1 MRITALGHAAALV
14 ELRSGARLV
23 LDPWLEDPAYFHS
36 WWHFPP
42 LRKTARDLGRIDAVY
57 LSHDHPDHCDPK
69 TLRQIPRDTE
79 MLVAA
84 FESRAVE
91 RILDGLGFTRVR
103 RMPFRSPFAWNGAEI
118 ECVRTDLPWED
129 SSLRVTGDGVTVFD
143 MNDCKLQDATLDA
156 LGREWRVDVAL
167 LPYSGAIQFPTCY
180 EMPAAEK
187 LELCARRRADHLRLF
202 VDRARR
208 LRARH
213 AVPFAA
219 GYCLPSP
226 EQWWM
231 NDVNNIT
238 SPADAAARLAADA
251 PVAHDGGPVRP
262 LVMQPGDEWEPS
274 EGLRPAGPRVDW
286 SRHFEAVREHAKTIA
301 GDVAAARA
309 EERDPEPGLEGRF
322 HVRFSRLLE
331 EQAELAARAAYRV
344 VFDVR
349 GAQGFVA
356 HLDLTAKPARV
367 GRGELDGANLR
378 IRIPS
383 AMLDAVLDG
392 RITWDEALISFRL
405 WFDERPPVYN
415 EPWWALLHS
424 SNRLDVGRYLAAARA

>member
-14 ELRSGARLV
+14 ELRSGARLL

-42 LRKTARDLGRIDAVY
+42 LRRKIADLGRVDGVY

-69 TLRQIPRDTE
+69 TLRQLPRDTE
-79 MLVAA
+79 MLIAA
-84 FESRAVE
+84 FESRAVD
-91 RILDGLGFTRVR
+91 RILEGLGFTHVR
-103 RMPFRSPFAWNGAEI
+103 RMPFRAPFEWRGAEI

-129 SSLRVTGDGVTVFD
+129 SSLRVTDAGTTVFD
-143 MNDCKLQDATLDA
+143 MNDCKLHDATLDA
-156 LGREWRVDVAL
+156 LGREWKVDVAL

-180 EMPAAEK
+180 EMDARTK
-187 LELCARRRADHLRLF
+187 LELCARRRVDHLRLF
-202 VDRARR
+202 VDRAKR
-208 LRARH
+208 LRPRH

-238 SPADAAARLAADA
+238 SPADALAKLAEEA
-251 PVAHDGGPVRP
+251 PRAHDGGPVRG
-262 LVMQPGDEWEPS
+262 LLLLPGDAWDPER
-274 EGLRPAGPRVDW
+274 GAQPAGAPVDW
-286 SRHFEAVREHAKTIA
+286 SRQFEVVREHARSIA
-301 GDVAAARA
+301 SEVAAARA
-309 EERDPEPGLEGRF
+309 EERDPEPGLASRF
-322 HVRFSRLLE
+322 HDRFARLLE
-331 EQAELAARAAYRV
+331 EQRELASRAAYRV

-356 HLDLTAKPARV
+356 HLDLVASPPRV
-367 GRGELDGANLR
+367 AEGDLAESNLR

-383 AMLDAVLDG
+383 SMLDAVLDG
-392 RITWDEALISFRL
+392 RITWDE
-405 WFDERPPVYN
+405 
-415 EPWWALLHS
+415 
-424 SNRLDVGRYLAAARA
+424 